1 MTSGFVLLI
10 ATTLRIGD
18 GPGGGGRAE
27 SPDVVVARGWP
38 VVLLLG
44 ILM

>member
-18 GPGGGGRAE
+18 GPGGGGGAE
-27 SPDVVVARGWP
+27 SPDVEVVGGWP
-38 VVLLLG
+38 AVLLLG